1 MDTPRRTGYLTYQE
15 IMEVTGLPRRTML
28 DRIEREGMQIYVDGR
43 DKRRRSLDVRD
54 VARLTRIEP
63 VKRPVQPGREYDGS
77 GA

>member
-54 VARLTRIEP
+54 VARLVSIEP
-63 VKRPVQPGREYDGS
+63 VKRTEPTAREYDGS